1 MTRYATIVADPP
13 WPIGDFP
20 KWFGSGEKGVVK
32 RPYDVMALAE
42 IAALPVADLAADQ
55 AHLYLWTITDHLE
68 ESFGVARAWGFE
80 PSATIVWCKPPR
92 PKGLGGTFPANVE
105 FVIFATRRIGGGPV
119 VRLTEALAD
128 RAAEVGVSRADVD
141 NHMGTS
147 DMGGWWLSRL
157 PHRCACPTNEQ
168 WPRLRS
174 LLRLDD
180 PALDGLVAEINAGK
194 GELTATG
201 RASGRWFIWPRGKHS
216 QKPEQFQDLVE
227 TVSPGPYL
235 ELFARRKR
243 LGWDSWGNEVDSD
256 VDLATAGERC

>member
-1 MTRYATIVADPP
+1 MKYRTIVADPP

-20 KWFGSGEKGVVK
+20 KWGWQGGVTP
-32 RPYDVMALAE
+32 RPYPTMTLDEIRALDVE
-42 IAALPVADLAADQ
+42 SLAADQ

-80 PSATIVWCKPPR
+80 PSATLVWCKPPR

-105 FVIFATRRIGGGPV
+105 FILFCTRRIGGGPV
-119 VRLTEALAD
+119 VGLTRSLAD
-128 RAAEVGVSRADVD
+128 RAAEIGVTRADVD
-141 NHMGTS
+141 AYMGTT

-168 WPRLRS
+168 WLRLRP
-174 LLRLDD
+174 LLQLDD
-180 PALDGLVAEINAGK
+180 PALDGLVEEINAGK

-201 RASGRWFIWPRGKHS
+201 RASGRWFNWPRGKHS
-216 QKPEQFQDLVE
+216 KKPEQFQDLVE

-243 LGWDSWGNEVDSD
+243 LGWAAWGNEVDCD
-256 VDLATAGERC
+256 VDLAA